1 MKKLALPKSYG
12 KPMENTTP
20 MQSPKLGYGKPH
32 GKPQIKTLWKALWK
46 AQKNAPRHYFKTSYI
61 SCRYFRPS
69 HSPSHSFLI
78 LVFPQS
84 FPQPN
89 FVLYTAA

>member
-12 KPMENTTP
+12 KPMENATP

-46 AQKNAPRHYFKTSYI
+46 AQKTLRVITSK
-61 SCRYFRPS
+61 
-69 HSPSHSFLI
+69 HHTFLVAI
-78 LVFPQS
+78 FDLPTVLPTVF
-84 FPQPN
+84 
-89 FVLYTAA
+89 